1 MAHEQS
7 SNIIS
12 KKKFNYK
19 RFLIRAAIVLVL
31 VAIVAVPLLSN
42 KRNSLLA
49 VNTAVA
55 KKGDVDEYLSL
66 EARLVPKEIQKVT
79 ASGQTVLQVHV
90 EEGEEVKRGQLLL
103 TLDMSELERTLEE
116 RKKALEEQN
125 KLMRDIENLIATLKR
140 AGRSLDFSKVS
151 ELTGNANE
159 LLTKLNE
166 LAADWQDMTNKLPAL
181 STELIKKSL
190 GRINDILSNSD
201 ELMEK
206 AIIFVEDTEA
216 EVERLKESI
225 ADNRNN
231 ATLLLLKSRREQLVL
246 MRLTL
251 ASSEMA
257 LTAACDYVLP
267 LLDNLLAEEDT
278 DLSLIESVTEL
289 SRILASRLSE
299 TRELIARVD
308 VLLEE
313 IDSLIEDVEE
323 ALEQQPASTTAT
335 HNVPAAMIST
345 PADSIKL
352 TSLST
357 LNAVSSGSNIR
368 IGRAR
373 LQAGGI
379 DSALLS
385 QTSGQGSDILS
396 LLTSGMGQYGQLMGL
411 FDNSVEAAE
420 KALAEAKP
428 EVRADFDGTIVHLNV
443 KEGDRPSI
451 FSSTPLLEVYRHG
464 DFEAVFQANEN
475 DAHRLKKGDRVDYLF
490 AGMVFHGEIIYK
502 APIAESASDFL
513 GQSSFDL
520 GGILGTVG
528 GMSPT
533 VTVRMSVKGENLD
546 KLTPGF
552 NIRADIE
559 IGHKTDVL
567 TVPVESLIRDKG
579 RDCVLRLGENDVVAI
594 VPVRLGLQ
602 GATTVEIIEGIDIG
616 DVIVVNPNPD
626 IKDGSRVTVKNH
638 TP

>member
-190 GRINDILSNSD
+190 GRINGILSNSD

-257 LTAACDYVLP
+257 LTAAYDYVLP

-323 ALEQQPASTTAT
+323 ALEQQRHRRRLP
-335 HNVPAAMIST
+335 I
-345 PADSIKL
+345 
-352 TSLST
+352 TSL
-357 LNAVSSGSNIR
+357 
-368 IGRAR
+368 
-373 LQAGGI
+373 
-379 DSALLS
+379 
-385 QTSGQGSDILS
+385 
-396 LLTSGMGQYGQLMGL
+396 
-411 FDNSVEAAE
+411 
-420 KALAEAKP
+420 P
-428 EVRADFDGTIVHLNV
+428 
-443 KEGDRPSI
+443 P
-451 FSSTPLLEVYRHG
+451 
-464 DFEAVFQANEN
+464 
-475 DAHRLKKGDRVDYLF
+475 
-490 AGMVFHGEIIYK
+490 
-502 APIAESASDFL
+502 
-513 GQSSFDL
+513 
-520 GGILGTVG
+520 
-528 GMSPT
+528 
-533 VTVRMSVKGENLD
+533 
-546 KLTPGF
+546 
-552 NIRADIE
+552 
-559 IGHKTDVL
+559 
-567 TVPVESLIRDKG
+567 
-579 RDCVLRLGENDVVAI
+579 
-594 VPVRLGLQ
+594 
-602 GATTVEIIEGIDIG
+602 
-616 DVIVVNPNPD
+616 
-626 IKDGSRVTVKNH
+626 
-638 TP
+638 